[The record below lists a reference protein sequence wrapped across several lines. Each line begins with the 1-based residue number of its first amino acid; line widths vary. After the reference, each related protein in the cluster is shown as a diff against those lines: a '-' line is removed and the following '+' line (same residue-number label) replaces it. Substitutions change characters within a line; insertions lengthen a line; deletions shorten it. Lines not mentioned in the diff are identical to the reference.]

1 MDQIICGQWS
11 VETKTQWNRD
21 TSHRKDET
29 SRPHNTASGG
39 QVIALLREA
48 GLLLHNTE
56 AFESLNTG
64 FHDYNAKP
72 YLPYASSNLAR
83 RKSIFQTNA
92 PEEGK
97 KIRFLIYSKHD

>member
-11 VETKTQWNRD
+11 VEAKTQWNRD
-21 TSHRKDET
+21 TSHRKEEA
-29 SRPHNTASGG
+29 SRPRNTASGG

-64 FHDYNAKP
+64 LF
-72 YLPYASSNLAR
+72 SLAANQFPR
-83 RKSIFQTNA
+83 QTHRRRARKSAFSFTPNTIDGGIKA
-92 PEEGK
+92 
-97 KIRFLIYSKHD
+97 S